1 MSLKRKDLLS
11 LAPLTVDEIALILE
25 TADSF
30 KEVTGRE
37 IKKVPA
43 LRGRTVVNLFF
54 EPSTITRTSFELAAK
69 RLSADVINFSPSAS
83 SVVKGETLLDTARNI
98 EAMQAD
104 IIVLRHS
111 SAGAAETLARG
122 VKSSVINA
130 GDGWHE
136 HPTQALLDLYTIRE
150 RGMQFKGLR
159 VAIVGDV
166 SHSRVARSNIY
177 ALTKLGA
184 EVRVVGPPTMMPWGI
199 EKLGASVYHDM
210 DEGLRGANVIMML
223 RLQLERQGRAMFPTI
238 REYSRLYG
246 LTAERVRLADSGAI
260 VMHPGP
266 MNRGLEIAA
275 DAADAAQSLVLDQV
289 SAGVAVRMSVLYHLL
304 AGNNYEREDTSEARA
319 RHEASRSA
327 GIGTGGK
334 EGQP

>member
-1 MSLKRKDLLS
+1 MSLKEKDLLS
-11 LAPLTVDEIALILE
+11 LATLTAEDIRLILE

-30 KEVTGRE
+30 KEVSGRE

-43 LRGRTVVNLFF
+43 LRGKTVVNLFF
-54 EPSTITRTSFELAAK
+54 EPSTRTRTSFELAAK
-69 RLSADVINFSPSAS
+69 RLSADVINFSPSSS

-104 IIVLRHS
+104 MIVLRHPV
-111 SAGAAETLARG
+111 AGAADMLARA

-150 RGMQFKGLR
+150 RGLNFHGLR
-159 VAIVGDV
+159 VAIVGDIA
-166 SHSRVARSNIY
+166 HSRVARSNIY

-184 EVRVVGPPTMMPWGI
+184 DVRVIGPPTMMPLGI
-199 EKLGASVYHDM
+199 NKLGVNVAYDF
-210 DEGLRGANVIMML
+210 DEGLRGIQVIMML
-223 RLQLERQGRAMFPTI
+223 RLQLERQGKALFPTI

-246 LTAERVRLADSGAI
+246 LTSERVKLAEAGAI

-266 MNRGLEIAA
+266 INRGIEIAPEVA
-275 DAADAAQSLVLDQV
+275 DSLSSVILDQV
-289 SAGVAVRMSVLYHLL
+289 ANGVAVRMAVLYLMSG
-304 AGNNYEREDTSEARA
+304 AA
-319 RHEASRSA
+319 
-327 GIGTGGK
+327 
-334 EGQP
+334 

>member
-1 MSLKRKDLLS
+1 MSLKHKNLLS
-11 LAPLTVDEIALILE
+11 LAPLSVEDIQLILE

-30 KEVTGRE
+30 KEVSGRE

-54 EPSTITRTSFELAAK
+54 EPSTRTRTSFELAAK
-69 RLSADVINFSPSAS
+69 RLSADVINFSPSSS

-150 RGMQFKGLR
+150 RGMAFKGLR

-166 SHSRVARSNIY
+166 AHSRVARSNIL

-184 EVRVVGPPTMMPWGI
+184 EVRVVGPPTMIPLGI
-199 EKLGASVYHDM
+199 EKLGVRVFHHL
-210 DEGLRGANVIMML
+210 DEGLRDVQVIMML
-223 RLQLERQGRAMFPTI
+223 RLQLERQGRALFPTI
-238 REYSRLYG
+238 REYARLYG
-246 LTAERVRLADSGAI
+246 LTSERVKLADPKAI

-266 MNRGLEIAA
+266 INRGVEIAPEVA
-275 DAADAAQSLVLDQV
+275 DSLSSVILDQV
-289 SAGVAVRMSVLYHLL
+289 ANGVAVRMGVLYLMSG
-304 AGNNYEREDTSEARA
+304 AN
-319 RHEASRSA
+319 
-327 GIGTGGK
+327 
-334 EGQP
+334 

>member
-11 LAPLTVDEIALILE
+11 LATLSVDEIMLILE

-43 LRGRTVVNLFF
+43 LRGKTVVNLFF
-54 EPSTITRTSFELAAK
+54 EPSTRTRTSFELAAK

-104 IIVLRHS
+104 IIVLRHQA
-111 SAGAAETLARG
+111 AGAAETLARS

-150 RGMQFKGLR
+150 RKLPFTGLR

-166 SHSRVARSNIY
+166 THSRVARSNIL

-184 EVRVVGPPTMMPWGI
+184 EVRVVGPPTMLPPAVDRM
-199 EKLGASVYHDM
+199 GARIYYNL
-210 DEGLRGANVIMML
+210 EEALRGVQVIMML
-223 RLQLERQGRAMFPTI
+223 RLQLERQGRALFPTI

-246 LTAERVRLADSGAI
+246 LTAERVKLAEPGAI
-260 VMHPGP
+260 IMHPGP
-266 MNRGLEIAA
+266 INRGVEIAPEVA
-275 DAADAAQSLVLDQV
+275 DSLSSVILDQV
-289 SAGVAVRMSVLYHLL
+289 ANGVAVRMGILYLM
-304 AGNNYEREDTSEARA
+304 AGAN
-319 RHEASRSA
+319 
-327 GIGTGGK
+327 
-334 EGQP
+334 

>member
-11 LAPLTVDEIALILE
+11 LASLSVDEIMLVLE

-43 LRGRTVVNLFF
+43 LRGKTVVNLFF
-54 EPSTITRTSFELAAK
+54 EPSTRTRTSFELAAK
-69 RLSADVINFSPSAS
+69 RLSADVINFSPSSS

-111 SAGAAETLARG
+111 SAGAAETLAHG

-136 HPTQALLDLYTIRE
+136 HPTQALLDLYTIRQ
-150 RGMQFKGLR
+150 RGMNFNGLR

-166 SHSRVARSNIY
+166 SHSRVARSNIC
-177 ALTKLGA
+177 ALIKLGA
-184 EVRVVGPPTMMPWGI
+184 EVRLVGPPTMMPSRV
-199 EKLGASVYHDM
+199 EKLGPKVYYNM
-210 DEGLRGANVIMML
+210 DEGLRGVHVIMML
-223 RLQLERQGRAMFPTI
+223 RLQLERQGRAQFPTI

-246 LTAERVRLADSGAI
+246 LTAERVRLADAGAI

-266 MNRGLEIAA
+266 INRGVEIAPDVA
-275 DAADAAQSLVLDQV
+275 DSLSSVILDQV
-289 SAGVAVRMSVLYHLL
+289 ANGVAVRMGILYLMSG
-304 AGNNYEREDTSEARA
+304 GNL
-319 RHEASRSA
+319 
-327 GIGTGGK
+327 
-334 EGQP
+334 

>member
-11 LAPLTVDEIALILE
+11 LAPLSVDEIMFVLD

-43 LRGRTVVNLFF
+43 LRGKTVVNLFF
-54 EPSTITRTSFELAAK
+54 EPSTRTRTSFELAAK
-69 RLSADVINFSPSAS
+69 RLSADVINFSPSSS

-111 SAGAAETLARG
+111 SAGAAETLANG

-136 HPTQALLDLYTIRE
+136 HPTQALLDLYTIRQ
-150 RGMQFKGLR
+150 RGMNFRGLR

-177 ALTKLGA
+177 ALLKLGA
-184 EVRVVGPPTMMPWGI
+184 EVRLVGPPTMMPRSV
-199 EKLGASVYHDM
+199 ERLGAKVYYDM
-210 DEGLRGANVIMML
+210 DEGLRDSNVIMML
-223 RLQLERQGRAMFPTI
+223 RLQLERQGRAQFPTI

-246 LTAERVRLADSGAI
+246 LTAERVRLADTHAI

-266 MNRGLEIAA
+266 INRGVEIAPDVA
-275 DAADAAQSLVLDQV
+275 DSLSSVILDQV
-289 SAGVAVRMSVLYHLL
+289 ANGVAVRMGILYLMSG
-304 AGNNYEREDTSEARA
+304 ANS
-319 RHEASRSA
+319 
-327 GIGTGGK
+327 
-334 EGQP
+334 